1 MNRESGMRFNHG
13 LINVAQRQFLE
24 RHCFPAHQLPP
35 EFSLS
40 VHDLDLVSSRTFGTL
55 ELPLNLRVSGGAP

>member
-1 MNRESGMRFNHG
+1 MNRESGKPFNHG

-40 VHDLDLVSSRTFGTL
+40 AHDLELLSSRTFRAL

>member
-1 MNRESGMRFNHG
+1 MNRESGKPFNHAS
-13 LINVAQRQFLE
+13 INAAQRKFLE

-40 VHDLDLVSSRTFGTL
+40 IHDLELVSLRTFGTL
-55 ELPLNLRVSGGAP
+55 EHPLNLRVSGGGP

>member
-1 MNRESGMRFNHG
+1 MSCEFGKPFGHVVVNA
-13 LINVAQRQFLE
+13 AQRQFLE

-40 VHDLDLVSSRTFGTL
+40 AHDLELVSSRTFGTL
-55 ELPLNLRVSGGAP
+55 ELPLNLRVSGGAS